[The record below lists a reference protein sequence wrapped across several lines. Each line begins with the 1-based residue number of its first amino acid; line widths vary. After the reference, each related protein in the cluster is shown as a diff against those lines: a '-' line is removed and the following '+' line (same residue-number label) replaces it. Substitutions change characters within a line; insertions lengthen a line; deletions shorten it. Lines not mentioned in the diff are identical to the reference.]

1 MSKKIGCGGFKI
13 DDDTL
18 KLKSDGTL
26 YAAGGGGGVQ
36 PDWNQ
41 NDSTALDYI
50 KNRPFYAEPIDGVIF
65 SNDSVAFS
73 RGMANLGEGEL
84 SIDSIYTVTF
94 DGTVYNNLIPFGGHG
109 AIVIGSPRNAMSDA
123 MPFSIV
129 GYGGSLMIATI
140 SPEGTHSI
148 IIYEK
153 GPGIHTIDA
162 SYTNI
167 YENGALP
174 FEITW
179 DGNTGGLDSFTTK
192 GKTYYKVSST
202 YPEYNR
208 VIGCRSMLSDGQ
220 MSLSIINGGSNSCYM
235 LGHAIV
241 ALVKTPDELYLPG
254 GARVKAPSTGI
265 YFEKND
271 AEGTY
276 QTSLTMYLPGD
287 RTRLPIISPFGK
299 EFSIMVDEDGKL
311 YTKEV
316 MS

>member
-1 MSKKIGCGGFKI
+1 MFEVNINGLTQQYRTKPTMNVDITGSSGG
-13 DDDTL
+13 
-18 KLKSDGTL
+18 
-26 YAAGGGGGVQ
+26 AQ

-41 NDSTALDYI
+41 NDSTATDYI

-73 RGMANLGEGEL
+73 NSMAELGEGKL

-94 DGTVYNNLIPFGGHG
+94 DGTVYDNLVPFYNYGG
-109 AIVIGSPRNAMSDA
+109 ITIGSPYDVMSDA
-123 MPFSIV
+123 MPFCISV
-129 GYGGSLMIATI
+129 HDGSLFIIT
-140 SPEGTHSI
+140 SRPEETHSI
-148 IIYEK
+148 TIYEK

-179 DGNTGGLDSFTTK
+179 DGNTEGRDSFTAYN
-192 GKTYYKVSST
+192 KTYYKVSST
-202 YPEYNR
+202 YPNYSN
-208 VIGCRSMLSDGQ
+208 VISCRSMLSDGQ
-220 MSLSIINGGSNSCYM
+220 ISLSIINGASNSCYV

-241 ALVKTPDELYLPG
+241 ALVKTPAELYLPK
-254 GARVKAPSTGI
+254 GARAKAPSTGI
-265 YFEKND
+265 YFEKNN

-276 QTSLTMYLPGD
+276 QSSLTMYLPGD
-287 RTRLPIISPFGK
+287 RTRLPIRSPFGK

-316 MS
+316 T